1 MRLPSRSNYNNKVS
15 VIVAAYNVEKF
26 IDKCVT
32 SILEQSYTN
41 YELICI
47 DDCSTDGTKKILEKL
62 QNDNCGIKI
71 IYNEINLGVSEVRN
85 LGIAIAT
92 GKWICFVDGDDYL
105 ENNMI
110 ELLVNKAEEE
120 DVDLVIGN
128 YFSDNNGKLLPE
140 YYYENISS
148 NMSRDQ
154 MQIDAILGIRN
165 LSTSVG
171 VPWGRLYKRSM
182 LIENNILFIPGLK
195 RMQDM
200 IFNLYVFQ
208 LANKIALIDDYIY
221 YYRLHKKSSTH
232 AYDDSFLATAERIV
246 IELNKFVKK
255 YSKDWKDVII
265 IEELHLMTEAVKIS
279 CLSDE
284 CPMTYR
290 EKIAFI
296 DSAKKIICDFRS
308 ERRKFVGKN
317 HKDKVVYFLLKNE
330 MYKSFLFLCSLRK
343 LIININN

>member
-1 MRLPSRSNYNNKVS
+1 MRLPNRSNYNRKVS
-15 VIVAAYNVEKF
+15 VIVAAYNVEKY
-26 IDKCVT
+26 IDRCVT
-32 SILEQSYTN
+32 SILEQSYTD

-47 DDCSTDGTKKILEKL
+47 DDCSTDGTKKILERL
-62 QNDNCGIKI
+62 QNDNCGIKTI
-71 IYNEINLGVSEVRN
+71 NNEINLGVSEVRN

-92 GKWICFVDGDDYL
+92 GKWVCFVDGDDYL
-105 ENNMI
+105 ETNMI

-120 DVDLVIGN
+120 EADLVIGN
-128 YFSDNNGKLLPE
+128 YFSDNKGKLISE
-140 YYYENISS
+140 YYYDNTFCNIP
-148 NMSRDQ
+148 RDQ
-154 MQIDAILGIRN
+154 MQIDAILGIRD

-171 VPWGRLYKRSM
+171 VPWGRLYKRNM
-182 LIENNILFIPGLK
+182 LIENNILFISGLK

-208 LANKIALIDDYIY
+208 LANKIALIDDHIY
-221 YYRLHKKSSTH
+221 YYRIHKKSSTH
-232 AYDDSFLATAERIV
+232 AYDDSFLTTAEKIV
-246 IELNKFVKK
+246 LELKKFEKK

-265 IEELHLMTEAVKIS
+265 IEELHLMTEVVKRS

-296 DSAKKIICDFRS
+296 DSAKKKICDFRL

-317 HKDKVVYFLLKNE
+317 HKDRVVYFLLENE

-343 LIININN
+343 LIT

>member
-1 MRLPSRSNYNNKVS
+1 MRLPNRSNYNRKVS
-15 VIVAAYNVEKF
+15 VIVAAYNVEKY
-26 IDKCVT
+26 IDRCVT
-32 SILEQSYTN
+32 SILEQSYTD

-47 DDCSTDGTKKILEKL
+47 DDCSTDGTKKILERL
-62 QNDNCGIKI
+62 QNDNCGIKTI
-71 IYNEINLGVSEVRN
+71 NNEINLGVSEVRN

-92 GKWICFVDGDDYL
+92 GKWVCFVDGDDYL
-105 ENNMI
+105 ETNMI

-120 DVDLVIGN
+120 EADLVIGN
-128 YFSDNNGKLLPE
+128 YFSDNKGKLISE
-140 YYYENISS
+140 YYYDNTSCNIP
-148 NMSRDQ
+148 RDQ
-154 MQIDAILGIRN
+154 MQIDAILGIRD

-171 VPWGRLYKRSM
+171 VPWGRLYKRNM
-182 LIENNILFIPGLK
+182 LIENNILFISGLK

-208 LANKIALIDDYIY
+208 LANKIALIDDHIY
-221 YYRLHKKSSTH
+221 YYRIHKKSSTH
-232 AYDDSFLATAERIV
+232 AYDDSFLTTAEKIV
-246 IELNKFVKK
+246 LELKKFEKK

-265 IEELHLMTEAVKIS
+265 IEELHLMTEVVKRS

-296 DSAKKIICDFRS
+296 DSAKKKICDFRL

-317 HKDKVVYFLLKNE
+317 HKDRVVYFLLENE

-343 LIININN
+343 LIT